1 MKKIG
6 TDIPVEVLHERF
18 AYDPETG
25 VLVWKKPGG
34 NRKDR
39 IGKAITA
46 KGSHGYL
53 VAGITHAKQE
63 RLFLVHR
70 IAFAMHYGFWPEK
83 EVDHVNGDRT
93 DNRAVNLRQATSI
106 EQGQN
111 KKWKLGK
118 SDLPGIYWN
127 NGVDKWQAQITY
139 NDRRI
144 YLGIFDDKEEAHQT
158 YLAARR
164 CFFLFQPEVRL

>member
-6 TDIPVEVLHERF
+6 NRYPLPEVLHERF
-18 AYDPETG
+18 LDDPETG

-63 RLFLVHR
+63 RFVSCSSDR
-70 IAFAMHYGFWPEK
+70 ICDALWILAGK

-93 DNRAVNLRQATSI
+93 DNRAVNLCDRRPQSSK
-106 EQGQN
+106 GQN
-111 KKWKLGK
+111 KKVEAWK
-118 SDLPGIYWN
+118 
-127 NGVDKWQAQITY
+127 
-139 NDRRI
+139 
-144 YLGIFDDKEEAHQT
+144 E
-158 YLAARR
+158 
-164 CFFLFQPEVRL
+164 